1 MRKVFTCSAS
11 FAKAMVQVVLVGVVL
26 AAILVLL
33 FLPILHHPALL
44 LPTKVDHLLLR
55 LRLDVVPHHHG
66 QHCQQFLLANVVV
79 TIKVVHPNI
88 VTVKMFL

>member
-33 FLPILHHPALL
+33 LLPILHHPALL
-44 LPTKVDHLLLR
+44 LPTKVDHLLWR
-55 LRLDVVPHHHG
+55 LRLDVVPHHLGHL
-66 QHCQQFLLANVVV
+66 HVCALLLYLARE
-79 TIKVVHPNI
+79 KSG
-88 VTVKMFL
+88 